1 MKLFGQTGRKL
12 EKEEEKEW
20 TKTATT
26 KKKKTCARMRG
37 KNERKMREI
46 WKARS
51 LSIATFKQI
60 PKDKIYTLLLAS
72 RSSLFFV
79 SFQMFSSKCFN

>member
-1 MKLFGQTGRKL
+1 
-12 EKEEEKEW
+12 
-20 TKTATT
+20 
-26 KKKKTCARMRG
+26 
-37 KNERKMREI
+37 
-46 WKARS
+46 

-79 SFQMFSSKCFN
+79 SFECLRQNALIKE